1 MNEDTSTPIGSRND
15 FQNAIRVALEEAATV
30 GAPEIFLVDPDFS
43 DWPLNERAVVDSLT
57 RWAAPRRQLLIVGH
71 SFDEMASRQ
80 ARFVEWRRQWNHLVQ
95 FRSNEEAEAAQVPS
109 LLLIPGIVAVRLLDP
124 IRHRGLVS
132 GKPVD
137 LAECR
142 EAIDALLQRSVE
154 AFPVTTLG
162 L

>member
-1 MNEDTSTPIGSRND
+1 MNEETSTPIASRID
-15 FQNAIRVALEEAATV
+15 FQNAIRVALEQAAAT
-30 GAPEIFLVDPDFS
+30 GATEIFLVDPDFS
-43 DWPLNERAVVDSLT
+43 DWPLNERAVVDALA
-57 RWAAPRRQLLIVGH
+57 RWAGPLRQLLILGH
-71 SFDEMASRQ
+71 SFDEMARRQ
-80 ARFVEWRRQWNHLVQ
+80 ARFLEWRRQWNHLVQ
-95 FRSNEEAEAAQVPS
+95 CRSNEEAEATQVPT
-109 LLLIPGIVAVRLLDP
+109 LLLIPGLVAVRLHDQ
-124 IRHRGLVS
+124 IRYRGLVS